1 MEAELVR
8 ELPEG
13 DGWAYEPKWDGFRG
27 VLENLEGELH
37 LWSRNGRPLL
47 RYFPELRPLGDLLP
61 PRSALDGEVVI
72 VKKGALD
79 FDSMQMRLH
88 PAESRIHKLSAGIR
102 AEYVAFDG
110 LLWDGEPV
118 WKLPL
123 EERRL

>member
-47 RYFPELRPLGDLLP
+47 RYFPELRPLGARRRGRDRPRGGARLRLDADAAP
-61 PRSALDGEVVI
+61 PGRVADPPALGGDPCVVCR
-72 VKKGALD
+72 V
-79 FDSMQMRLH
+79 R
-88 PAESRIHKLSAGIR
+88 PA
-102 AEYVAFDG
+102 G
-110 LLWDGEPV
+110 LG
-118 WKLPL
+118 
-123 EERRL
+123 R